1 MIPDNVTED
10 SLIFPEPKAPLWT
23 IRVTSKGF
31 FSNTNSDPSLNDPS
45 PIETRVNRG
54 QSTLKHIVLNY
65 TLNVQILLFILP
77 LTNCNRKESL
87 VFKSLGFRTRS

>member
-10 SLIFPEPKAPLWT
+10 SSIFPEPKAPLWT

-31 FSNTNSDPSLNDPS
+31 FSNTNSDPSLKDPS

-54 QSTLKHIVLNY
+54 QSRLKNEY
-65 TLNVQILLFILP
+65 LFY
-77 LTNCNRKESL
+77 S
-87 VFKSLGFRTRS
+87 